1 MKAGNTVPALRR
13 AKRASGEARPAASAN
28 ERTPDTALILRH
40 RRVVAARRRAHGVRC
55 LVHAQQLESA
65 VVPTAAQSHA
75 FRIEAGRAAWY
86 ALAEALLPFGLDL
99 SEDGDGKLAKP
110 SNRSGYAFAASTCSA
125 LAKVRNDL
133 MEAIRLGQVVP
144 SEESEKVAR
153 RRAAELRQVAAQL
166 DDTLQQ
172 CLSDALQ
179 AAAARCGR
187 RHAGPM
193 NREED

>member
-1 MKAGNTVPALRR
+1 
-13 AKRASGEARPAASAN
+13 
-28 ERTPDTALILRH
+28 
-40 RRVVAARRRAHGVRC
+40 
-55 LVHAQQLESA
+55 VHAQQLESA

-133 MEAIRLGQVVP
+133 MEAIRLGQVV
-144 SEESEKVAR
+144 
-153 RRAAELRQVAAQL
+153 LRISRHRGHPFHGIA
-166 DDTLQQ
+166 DSISREGGHRFTLIAD
-172 CLSDALQ
+172 SVSA
-179 AAAARCGR
+179 
-187 RHAGPM
+187 
-193 NREED
+193 